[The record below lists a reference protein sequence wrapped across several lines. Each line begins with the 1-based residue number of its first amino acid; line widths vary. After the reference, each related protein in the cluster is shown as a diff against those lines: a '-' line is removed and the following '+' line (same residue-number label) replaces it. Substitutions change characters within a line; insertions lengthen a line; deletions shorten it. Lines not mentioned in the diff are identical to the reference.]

1 MFVFNNVKSNIK
13 NTFYQPTKA
22 KSNTK
27 MLSLYRLSPYRK
39 PRLAE
44 GGQTYIMIKGVF
56 VRFDFDVQESGSSRH
71 NLSKTKQCRTPHEV
85 YYILSSLAS
94 YVLSFVVNGAFY
106 ILTLAWGFRR
116 CSFRQI
122 GRCQSLYTWNER
134 QNRLHA

>member
-1 MFVFNNVKSNIK
+1 MDFFDMFVFNNVKSNIK

-56 VRFDFDVQESGSSRH
+56 VRFGFDLLELRKHSTVRQRQSNG
-71 NLSKTKQCRTPHEV
+71 NA
-85 YYILSSLAS
+85 SLG
-94 YVLSFVVNGAFY
+94 V
-106 ILTLAWGFRR
+106 
-116 CSFRQI
+116 
-122 GRCQSLYTWNER
+122 LYTA
-134 QNRLHA
+134 LIGF